1 MKHRNRWLAMAVVP
15 AVAAGLTLSGC
26 SAAGS
31 SAAKEEKETTLFDET
46 ALHTIEVDVDPDEL
60 EEMVSTYLETDEK
73 EWIKGDV
80 TIDGREFT
88 DVGLRLKGNS
98 SLRGLTE
105 ETDPS
110 EMPWLL
116 RLDEFVE
123 GQELDGTTELVVRPN
138 GSETSLNEAV
148 ALDLLEEAGLATQQS
163 MATSFSVNGEDPRLR
178 LVIENLDEHWEKK
191 NFDSDGALYK
201 AEAEGDWSYRGD
213 DPESYEDVFDQETGD
228 EDMTP
233 LIEFLDFVNNASDE
247 EFAEKL
253 PEWLD
258 VESFATY
265 LAFQEAI
272 DNFDDIDGPG
282 NNAFLRWDAEKEQFT
297 VVAWDHNL
305 AFGARPE
312 GPGGL
317 GGPGGKPGDGR
328 GGERPALPE
337 GLDEGDLPEMPEP
350 EDLPDLEDLKNLED
364 LDELRELL
372 KGMPGGPHGPAPHSH
387 DQDRDGDRDEDRDRD
402 QDQDQPAMPS
412 LPGLPGTSSN
422 PLVER
427 FTEVPEFQELLT
439 EAREKIQTELFDS
452 GLAEDVLQRWVDL
465 LAEDAGDLVDEE
477 ALNAEADE
485 VRSSIEGDRG
495 PGFPGGHDR
504 DGSRDDEDRDEPGE
518 HPSESPDTREA

>member
-1 MKHRNRWLAMAVVP
+1 MKHRNRWFAMAVAP

-26 SAAGS
+26 TAAGS
-31 SAAKEEKETTLFDET
+31 STAKEEKETSAFDET

-60 EEMVSTYLETDEK
+60 EEMVTTYLETDEK
-73 EWIKGDV
+73 EWISGDV
-80 TIDGREFT
+80 TIDGREFK

-98 SLRGLTE
+98 SLRSLTE

-116 RLDEFVE
+116 RLDEFVD
-123 GQELDGTTELVVRPN
+123 GQELDGTTEFVVRPN

-148 ALDLLEEAGLATQQS
+148 ALDLLEEAGLATQRS
-163 MATSFSVNGEDPRLR
+163 MATSFSVNGEDPELR
-178 LVIENLDEHWEKK
+178 LVIENLDEHWEQE
-191 NFDSDGALYK
+191 NFDGDGALYK
-201 AEAEGDWSYRGD
+201 AESEGDWSYRGD
-213 DPESYEDVFDQETGD
+213 DPEAYEDVFDQETGD

-233 LIEFLDFVNNASDE
+233 LIEFLDFVHNSSDE

-265 LAFQEAI
+265 LAFEEAI

-312 GPGGL
+312 GPGGPD
-317 GGPGGKPGDGR
+317 GPDGR
-328 GGERPALPE
+328 
-337 GLDEGDLPEMPEP
+337 
-350 EDLPDLEDLKNLED
+350 
-364 LDELRELL
+364 
-372 KGMPGGPHGPAPHSH
+372 APH
-387 DQDRDGDRDEDRDRD
+387 DVDRDGWGGMTGLMAPPA
-402 QDQDQPAMPS
+402 QP
-412 LPGLPGTSSN
+412 GFGGGSN
-422 PLVER
+422 PLIER
-427 FTEVPEFQELLT
+427 FSEVPEFQELLT

-477 ALNAEADE
+477 TLNSEADE
-485 VRSSIEGDRG
+485 VRSSIEGDRERDRSDHWG
-495 PGFPGGHDR
+495 DHHPDGWDDHPRERGDDHHRDHPG
-504 DGSRDDEDRDEPGE
+504 DEPDEPDAPDSDG
-518 HPSESPDTREA
+518 PDTPEPRDA